1 VYFSAETKPLA
12 NVIVIGAQW
21 GDEGKGK
28 ITDLLSRSADVVV
41 RSQGGVNAGHT
52 VVVGDKTFK
61 LHLIPSGILS
71 PETEC
76 IIASGT
82 VIDPQVLLEEMD
94 SLAELNVSLN
104 NLFISQT
111 AHVTMPYH
119 RLIDQAAEERR
130 GQYKL
135 GTTGRGIGPTY
146 ADKSERTGIRVMD
159 IIHEE
164 NLQEK
169 LEWTINYKNA
179 ILEKLYNLPPLEPKA
194 IIADYLAYAHRLRPH
209 VVDSSLKI
217 SQAVQERK
225 NILFEGAQGTLLD
238 LDHGTYPYV
247 TSSNPI
253 AGGACV
259 GSGVGPTIIDRVIG
273 VAKAY
278 TTRVGEGPFP
288 TELTGEIGQLL
299 GDRGAEFG
307 TTTGRPRRCGW
318 FDAVMGRYAVRINGM
333 DCLAITKL
341 DVLDELAE
349 IQVCVAYEL
358 DGETCHHFPS
368 DAEQF
373 ARCKP
378 MYKTLPGWQKSTAD
392 CRSLD
397 DLPQQALNYL
407 HVLAELM
414 EVPIAIVSIGA
425 SRHQTII
432 VEDPIHGPKRAL
444 LDANGIPV

>member
-1 VYFSAETKPLA
+1 LA

-52 VVVGDKTFK
+52 IVVRGQTFK
-61 LHLIPSGILS
+61 LHLIPSGILY
-71 PETEC
+71 PDTEC
-76 IIASGT
+76 IIGSGT
-82 VIDPQVLLEEMD
+82 VIDPQVVLKEIAQLEA
-94 SLAELNVSLN
+94 LGVSIR
-104 NLFISQT
+104 NLMISQT

-119 RLIDQAAEERR
+119 RIIDRASEERR
-130 GQYKL
+130 GKHKI

-146 ADKSERTGIRVMD
+146 ADKSERTGIRVID
-159 IIHEE
+159 LINE
-164 NLQEK
+164 NDLRQK
-169 LEWTINYKNA
+169 LEWTINYKNV
-179 ILEKLYNLPPLEPKA
+179 ILEKLYNLPPLDSEA
-194 IIADYLAYAHRLRPH
+194 VIEEYLGYAELLRPY

-217 SQAVQERK
+217 SQAIEKRK

-247 TSSNPI
+247 TSSSPI

-259 GSGVGPTIIDRVIG
+259 GAGVGPTAIDRVIG

-288 TELTGEIGQLL
+288 SELNDEIGQLL
-299 GDRGAEFG
+299 CDRGAEFG
-307 TTTGRPRRCGW
+307 TTTGRRRRCGW
-318 FDAVMGRYAVRINGM
+318 FDAVIGRYAVRINGL

-341 DVLDELAE
+341 DVLDDLEE
-349 IQVCVAYEL
+349 IKVCIAYEL
-358 DGETCHHFPS
+358 DGEICHHFPNNAS
-368 DAEQF
+368 QF

-378 MYKTLPGWQKSTAD
+378 IYEALPGWKQSTGH
-392 CRSLD
+392 CRSLE
-397 DLPQQALNYL
+397 DLPKEALDYL
-407 HVLAELM
+407 KFLAELM
-414 EVPIAIVSIGA
+414 KVPIAIVSIGA
-425 SRHQTII
+425 SRDQTII

-444 LDANGIPV
+444 LDPNGTPVISTQ